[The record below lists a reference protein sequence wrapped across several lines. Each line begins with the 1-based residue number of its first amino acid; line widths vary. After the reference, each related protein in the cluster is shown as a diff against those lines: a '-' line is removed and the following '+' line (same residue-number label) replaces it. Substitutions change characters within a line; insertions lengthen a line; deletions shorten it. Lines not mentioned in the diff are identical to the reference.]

1 MKSKVLLEVLY
12 SYFQIQRNVLFFRVR
27 ANLVFY
33 LVPKKF
39 PHTRLEKPNV
49 LKENNFIMLTLKT
62 QFCLFFT
69 FLSNFIML
77 FSFCFSSFYALNKTP
92 LGETRCL
99 TNPNVFIGC
108 SSIQFFISRP
118 FSKTVN

>member
-1 MKSKVLLEVLY
+1 MFCSRVNSNVGVGGGGGGILLYPHRPFVVVKSKVLLKVLY

-62 QFCLFFT
+62 QFFFFLLSYLILLCFFLFVFHL
-69 FLSNFIML
+69 FML
-77 FSFCFSSFYALNKTP
+77 
-92 LGETRCL
+92 L
-99 TNPNVFIGC
+99 TKLP
-108 SSIQFFISRP
+108 
-118 FSKTVN
+118 